1 MTVDILLYIFIYLI
15 EKNSWHQYQLYL
27 FVDCFYSCHFQGVC
41 VKCLAYLLYLSYS
54 YVLILTVM
62 ITQALAALIGVFV
75 GFTLGIL
82 VVAISG
88 TVLLWLYGSFWT
100 TVLVIFLGG
109 DRLALLCLLIISSIT
124 LLNT

>member
-1 MTVDILLYIFIYLI
+1 MVWLDCALRGIDSFLRMGTTSFFSVIWFSIFSVIAMVGMLKFLI
-15 EKNSWHQYQLYL
+15 
-27 FVDCFYSCHFQGVC
+27 
-41 VKCLAYLLYLSYS
+41 
-54 YVLILTVM
+54 VL
-62 ITQALAALIGVFV
+62 ALAALIGVFV